1 MTHNWLRLIKSLST
15 KHDTCSLISGPM
27 QIEHSEFQDQL
38 VRGLAHRMNNILT
51 LFHGYLGL
59 LMDNQKLDKD
69 TREGLAKIK
78 DGARAASELMDRT
91 HSLVRPPAVVWR
103 EIKLHDFIHMLRP
116 SFETLCGPRTTLT
129 MDCPDELPAIWG
141 DATRVKSAI
150 FEIVRNAIEA
160 TFAGGFVHI
169 AVSATHH
176 PAGTPA
182 KQALQWISI
191 TVSDDGPGIPEEM
204 RERIF
209 QPFFSTKKKQ
219 NATGLGLTV
228 ALGFIQQMGGVLR
241 FESEPGKTS
250 FQMMRPSRSEA

>member
-1 MTHNWLRLIKSLST
+1 
-15 KHDTCSLISGPM
+15 M

-59 LMDNQKLDKD
+59 LMENQKLDKQ

-116 SFETLCGPRTTLT
+116 SFESLCGSNTKLT
-129 MDCPDELPAIWG
+129 IECPDELPAIWG

-150 FEIVRNAIEA
+150 FELVRNGIEA
-160 TFAGGFVHI
+160 TTGINGHVKI
-169 AVSATHH
+169 AVTATNK
-176 PAGTPA
+176 PPGTPA
-182 KQALQWISI
+182 KQTLQWISI
-191 TVSDDGPGIPEEM
+191 SITDDGPGVPDELK
-204 RERIF
+204 ERIF
-209 QPFFSTKKKQ
+209 QPFFSTKKKS

-228 ALGFIQQMGGVLR
+228 AAGFVQQMGGVLR
-241 FESEPGKTS
+241 FDSVPGKTT
-250 FQMMRPSRSEA
+250 FQMLLPSRSEGA

>member
-1 MTHNWLRLIKSLST
+1 MAL
-15 KHDTCSLISGPM
+15 M

-59 LMDNQKLDKD
+59 LMENQKLDRE

-103 EIKLHDFIHMLRP
+103 EILLHDFLHLLLP
-116 SFETLCGPRTTLT
+116 SFEILCGPRTKVIL
-129 MDCPDELPAIWG
+129 DCPDRLPAIWG
-141 DATRVKSAI
+141 DSTRVKSAI
-150 FEIVRNAIEA
+150 FEIVRNAIES
-160 TFAGGFVHI
+160 TSAGGTVNI
-169 AVSATHH
+169 VVEATNK
-176 PAGTPA
+176 PPGTPA

-191 TVSDDGPGIPEEM
+191 AVTDDGPGIPEEI
-204 RERIF
+204 RDRIF

-228 ALGFIQQMGGVLR
+228 ATGFVQQMGGVLR
-241 FESEPGKTS
+241 FESEPGKTA
-250 FQMMRPSRSEA
+250 FQMLLPSRSEAA